1 MGGPAD
7 PTPDSAATFTFA
19 ASEPAL
25 LASFECR
32 LDAAPWVSCSSP
44 RRLDGLSGGRH
55 RFEVRLTGPVANP
68 TPAGRDWTVE
78 LQSVATPGA
87 PPTPGSPPPAA
98 LNPAPVAPVRG
109 DGGCPDGGARPG
121 QVAGA
126 ALARAVLC
134 LLDHERR
141 LRGLRPLRPSAP
153 LMLAARRHARD
164 MVRRRYFAHVSP
176 AGATL
181 GDRVA
186 RTGYL
191 RGASGWS
198 LGEVLAWTDRA
209 RATPGRPCGRSCTAP
224 RTGGSSSPP
233 PIARWGSPSSA
244 TRRSQACDE
253 GRRGSRTSGASAEAQ
268 KSSGRMWPSCNA
280 WAKRSIRSMS
290 AEMARSSTA
299 ATICAVCS
307 SSTRSR
313 CSSAT

>member
-1 MGGPAD
+1 MDAGRGWGAGALVATFACVLVGAAPAAAAPRAVITGGPAD
-7 PTPDSAATFTFA
+7 PTPDSVATFTFA
-19 ASEPAL
+19 ASEPAI

-32 LDAAPWVSCSSP
+32 LDSAPWAACASP

-55 RFEVRLTGPVANP
+55 RFEVRLAGALADP

-78 LQSVATPGA
+78 LQTVATPEL
-87 PPTPGSPPPAA
+87 PVSPGSPLPPA

-109 DGGCPDGGARPG
+109 DGGCPDGDARPG
-121 QVAGA
+121 QVASGA
-126 ALARAVLC
+126 LVRAVLC

-181 GDRVA
+181 GDRAA

-209 RATPGRPCGRSCTAP
+209 RATPRAAVRSLMHSAP
-224 RTGGSSSPP
+224 H
-233 PIARWGSPSSA
+233 
-244 TRRSQACDE
+244 RRIILTPAYREVGISVIGHAPVA
-253 GRRGSRTSGASAEAQ
+253 GVRRGATWVADF
-268 KSSGRMWPSCNA
+268 GR
-280 WAKRSIRSMS
+280 
-290 AEMARSSTA
+290 
-299 ATICAVCS
+299 VG
-307 SSTRSR
+307 
-313 CSSAT
+313 